1 MIPAVTCV
9 RRHSMYSGSFK
20 SPRGLYGGRFFET
33 GPASSIGD
41 MRVKVYAAL
50 TGPVFPV
57 EPGGLRVELGGGRGL
72 PSGGQFQAPDT
83 PR

>member
-20 SPRGLYGGRFFET
+20 STRCLCGGRFFET
-33 GPASSIGD
+33 GPALSIGD
-41 MRVKVYAAL
+41 MRVKVYAVL

-57 EPGGLRVELGGGRGL
+57 ELGGVTGPTGRRQGCS
-72 PSGGQFQAPDT
+72 PG
-83 PR
+83 